1 MVNEN
6 DFCGS
11 NGEKSEGNVSF
22 RKVGGKIVFNGRTVK
37 GPICYSA
44 LTTIRLDCMPCVLAQ
59 NFRGKET
66 RMSSTVFVQIMT
78 TPLSSR
84 SGA

>member
-1 MVNEN
+1 MTFVEVTV
-6 DFCGS
+6 
-11 NGEKSEGNVSF
+11 KSLKGTCHF
-22 RKVGGKIVFNGRTVK
+22 GHRVGDKIVFNERTVK

-66 RMSSTVFVQIMT
+66 RMSSTVFVQTMR
-78 TPLSSR
+78 TPLFSR
-84 SGA
+84 SDA

>member
-1 MVNEN
+1 MTFVEVTV
-6 DFCGS
+6 
-11 NGEKSEGNVSF
+11 KSQKGTCHFGHRVAD
-22 RKVGGKIVFNGRTVK
+22 KIVFNGRTVK

-44 LTTIRLDCMPCVLAQ
+44 LSTIRSDCMPGVLAQ

-66 RMSSTVFVQIMT
+66 RMSSTVFVQIMR